1 LNPLRRACLHVPC
14 TCALDAAMPSPS
26 HGGIPAPRLGPQG
39 PLPPS
44 GKDALPRRAR
54 LKSNAGLQPLP
65 QTGVTTLRTSQS
77 AELPT
82 VRRLAKGEST
92 ASLRW
97 DPDSPDTPTTDSA
110 VPTSPKLDP
119 HEAYSTLAPASKRW
133 ARTRSTTPQRP
144 GLEGWRRAAAQA
156 VEDRAVRQR
165 KQVNLSLASL
175 STEAVDRMASDDSD
189 RRPSP
194 SLPRSETSEYGLP
207 QRELSVYEQ
216 ACISR
221 KLLPKFVSRIQ
232 DAVSGDVFD
241 LRGAG
246 LGDDQLLAV
255 FADSNLCPATQIR
268 RWRLHDVRMRDRG
281 VKRLSELLDEEVEAI
296 DLANNEL
303 GHVGIGHLARALC
316 HRSLEQLR
324 RLDLSANAL
333 SDEAACRLAKGL
345 QHCPRLLRLDL
356 RNNAIQDGHA
366 LGELIAGHGNVTRLS
381 LRRNRLAGFGM
392 AALFNGILENARR
405 GGQLADVDVAW
416 NPLAQDGPLAAKAIA
431 TVFRES
437 ATLYHCDLS
446 YCCLDSASCALLG
459 EGLRDN
465 HSLYGLHVVGNAAT
479 MDADG
484 FLTPLQ
490 KVGPIPPEADH
501 TRSMVFGSVQP
512 GPEALLGAQGFGAED
527 DLNGRD
533 VLEMKS
539 ACWACEGWIRQEI
552 EWPYDPGDPPRA
564 VWAFTALD
572 SFRRALRL
580 RPEPGHRPCFKAAR
594 MVPPGHRLQ
603 VIFQV
608 DSKIQ
613 LLPGARD
620 KLAVPAELT
629 LRICQELPELVPD
642 PDQVIC
648 SESSPRSGRPVFIAS
663 MSEASVVERRT
674 APDDVTS
681 TSACRACRGVVTDG
695 PADGDAVLLPRV
707 TEAEFKAKAKRSP
720 PFWST
725 FKKESLSLRRE
736 ALRTDWLRCRLG
748 HVVPDAEIEDIKKAM
763 EPHYGWLMCLY
774 RRVSSLDA
782 SGEIGFGI
790 SQLQAGELMSG
801 CGICDGTT
809 TKVAD
814 IDRFFIAAKVTPAEM
829 KKTMAIVNDKTLVR
843 YEFLEFLLRVANHHF
858 FKSGAATS
866 MAEAIALLL
875 QTLETEGRKMER
887 EVTDFLEAL
896 WVEAVDD
903 LYKKHVDML
912 GAVYKRFYGSKTPP
926 GKPKFM
932 ALGEFQSLMEVADVH
947 ATGFQARQSA
957 LAFRMGMMC
966 QPDETGSSR
975 FQEMSFLEFQMALGA
990 VAFLTAEGKAAQM
1003 LPHLKRLFGLLSAV
1017 LKGKDKA
1024 KR

>member
-1 LNPLRRACLHVPC
+1 
-14 TCALDAAMPSPS
+14 PSPS
-26 HGGIPAPRLGPQG
+26 P
-39 PLPPS
+39 
-44 GKDALPRRAR
+44 
-54 LKSNAGLQPLP
+54 
-65 QTGVTTLRTSQS
+65 
-77 AELPT
+77 
-82 VRRLAKGEST
+82 
-92 ASLRW
+92 
-97 DPDSPDTPTTDSA
+97 
-110 VPTSPKLDP
+110 
-119 HEAYSTLAPASKRW
+119 
-133 ARTRSTTPQRP
+133 
-144 GLEGWRRAAAQA
+144 
-156 VEDRAVRQR
+156 
-165 KQVNLSLASL
+165 
-175 STEAVDRMASDDSD
+175 
-189 RRPSP
+189 
-194 SLPRSETSEYGLP
+194 LPRSETSEYGLP

-255 FADSNLCPATQIR
+255 FADSNLCPAAQIR

-303 GHVGIGHLARALC
+303 GHVGMGHLARALC

-392 AALFNGILENARR
+392 AALFNGILENAHR

-490 KVGPIPPEADH
+490 KDPIPPDADH
-501 TRSMVFGSVQP
+501 KRSVVFGSVQP

-580 RPEPGHRPCFKAAR
+580 RPEAGHRPCFKAAR

-608 DSKIQ
+608 DSRIQ

-629 LRICQELPELVPD
+629 LRICQELPELAPD

-648 SESSPRSGRPVFIAS
+648 SESSPRSGRPVYIAS
-663 MSEASVVERRT
+663 MSEASVVERRM
-674 APDDVTS
+674 AHDDVTS

-748 HVVPDAEIEDIKKAM
+748 HVVPDAELEDIKKAM

-774 RRVSSLDA
+774 HRVSSLDA

-875 QTLETEGRKMER
+875 QTLEAEGRKMER

-947 ATGFQARQSA
+947 ATGFQVRQSA
-957 LAFRMGMMC
+957 LAFRMGMMS

-990 VAFLTAEGKAAQM
+990 VAFLMDEGKAAQ
-1003 LPHLKRLFGLLSAV
+1003 LLLQLKRLFGLLSAV